1 MKTFKLINTDKIVYK
16 KFRSRLIY
24 ENSKR
29 FLLILGFIVFSQVV
43 FILLENFNI
52 IKNQDTVFKERI
64 MVMLICL
71 IFLGLIKYF
80 SGSKRNEKSK
90 SILGVVISAIQILSV
105 FIGGYFNTI
114 MFSNKDYSFSVYL
127 LVVFIL
133 SLTYVSNP
141 YYSSALILVSFLGLT
156 LYTNSYIVQ
165 LSYFIG
171 DFLIAVIFV
180 ILLCIGN
187 IMNFNGQLKLFL
199 QEIEISK
206 ANAKL
211 EEISQTDE
219 LTGIYNRRKSAD
231 VISENIEIASRYK
244 YCFSIALIDID
255 NFKTVNDTYGHN
267 VGDLVLQQ
275 FVNNIK
281 NMLRSTDIL
290 GRWGGEEFIIITPN
304 CKEDE
309 AYFLVERLR
318 KKNEEIYFPKVG
330 KVTFS
335 AGISI
340 YENQDDF
347 SKLVDKADKALYA
360 AKNEGRNQTQ
370 IFQIDK

>member
-1 MKTFKLINTDKIVYK
+1 
-16 KFRSRLIY
+16 
-24 ENSKR
+24 
-29 FLLILGFIVFSQVV
+29 
-43 FILLENFNI
+43 
-52 IKNQDTVFKERI
+52 